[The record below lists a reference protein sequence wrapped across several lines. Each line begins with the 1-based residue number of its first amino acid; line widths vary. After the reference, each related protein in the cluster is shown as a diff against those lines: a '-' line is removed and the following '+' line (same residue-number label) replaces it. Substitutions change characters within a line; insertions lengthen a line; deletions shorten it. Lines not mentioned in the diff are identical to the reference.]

1 MAIEAPSES
10 GNPCLRFLCV
20 SLMLASTHRMRGH
33 TALRA
38 PPGNSAAWPVLGRE
52 GARASVVW
60 QRANGVAGGL
70 GSKESCLF
78 EALGGGSYDRCPHSC
93 VPGSARPDSAQ

>member
-20 SLMLASTHRMRGH
+20 SLMLASTHRMEG

-52 GARASVVW
+52 GARASVV
-60 QRANGVAGGL
+60 
-70 GSKESCLF
+70 
-78 EALGGGSYDRCPHSC
+78 
-93 VPGSARPDSAQ
+93 